1 MLMNTK
7 GPSCIMTTRQNLP
20 ILEGTSAEGVSK
32 GAYVIWQAGQQD
44 KDTILFL
51 ATGSEVALA
60 IETAKKV
67 WNEDR
72 KAVRVVSMP
81 SVERFLAQKCTYREF
96 VVPEYMMKRV
106 IVEAGTRF
114 GWDRFRLD
122 FKTTQFVTK
131 DDFGASAPYKVLAEK
146 FGFTVD
152 NVYAKAKELV

>member
-1 MLMNTK
+1 MKTDFL
-7 GPSCIMTTRQNLP
+7 QNFKVNDQPLP
-20 ILEGTSAEGVSK
+20 KEVIDAILAENGR
-32 GAYVIWQAGQQD
+32 D
-44 KDTILFL
+44 
-51 ATGSEVALA
+51 
-60 IETAKKV
+60 IEAAKKL

-72 KAVRVVSMP
+72 KSVRVVSMP

-96 VVPEYMMKRV
+96 VVPEYMTKRV

-152 NVYAKAKELV
+152 NVYAKAREML